1 MTPTDQQLIA
11 RTLDRAEFP
20 AASNLR
26 RIGIDRGFNSRI
38 HRFDCGTEDLVAKVG
53 TDPSRFPHN
62 TREIDVLEHF
72 GPRCALPAPHHRAHL
87 IDEEHGHVI
96 LIMNHV
102 QAHEPDTEKGID
114 LRTLDLAIGSMEGC
128 WNTRPSQAPSLPRPL
143 PNWGIGTQGTPTPHR
158 RRVERFRRRS
168 RNHLEHF
175 TTDTD
180 SARRSI
186 ELVKWLDANLEACL
200 TESAR
205 WPRTLIHGD
214 LHPENML
221 ISDDGVIVL
230 DWQTTSWGPPIMD
243 LMRLVL
249 DGIPSIPL
257 PELEERILSLSRIAR
272 ELACD
277 DQQALRRSAIAAAI
291 THAGFISGWG
301 GRPLSTLTNREKAIV
316 QHHASPMGPG
326 RLVHELLSTHW

>member
-1 MTPTDQQLIA
+1 M
-11 RTLDRAEFP
+11 
-20 AASNLR
+20 
-26 RIGIDRGFNSRI
+26 
-38 HRFDCGTEDLVAKVG
+38 
-53 TDPSRFPHN
+53 
-62 TREIDVLEHF
+62 
-72 GPRCALPAPHHRAHL
+72 
-87 IDEEHGHVI
+87 
-96 LIMNHV
+96 
-102 QAHEPDTEKGID
+102 
-114 LRTLDLAIGSMEGC
+114 
-128 WNTRPSQAPSLPRPL
+128 
-143 PNWGIGTQGTPTPHR
+143 
-158 RRVERFRRRS
+158 ERFRRRS

-257 PELEERILSLSRIAR
+257 PELEERILNLSRIAR
-272 ELACD
+272 ENWLIQRMELVLVD
-277 DQQALRRSAIAAAI
+277 RV
-291 THAGFISGWG
+291 
-301 GRPLSTLTNREKAIV
+301 K
-316 QHHASPMGPG
+316 QHYDGIG
-326 RLVHELLSTHW
+326 